1 MGVSQSAPYN
11 ADEIRRRCEE
21 VLWSSGGQP
30 DEQQARL
37 LEMEGYVRRLA
48 PMLARLVPRMQEGMQ
63 GTARTVLR
71 HSGELLEEKVPSAD
85 PATRLHD
92 AGVNARAL
100 LGLLERPGELTPVP
114 DTPARAS
121 NGRRVAARPH

>member
-1 MGVSQSAPYN
+1 MGASQAAPFN

-21 VLWSSGGQP
+21 VLWSPGGQP
-30 DEQQARL
+30 DEQQASLR
-37 LEMEGYVRRLA
+37 EMEGYVRRLA

-63 GTARTVLR
+63 GTARIVLR
-71 HSGELLEEKVPSAD
+71 HSGELLEEKAPSAD

-114 DTPARAS
+114 ETPVRAS
-121 NGRRVAARPH
+121 NRTRTAQQH